1 MGRVFFNTRE
11 NITTLDSGTSAYQCL
26 ASDSGKTFVLQ
37 SASAMTVTLPADA
50 DIEFGWHCRFLVNLD
65 NNAAYNI
72 NCSDVTDSTG
82 QMFDGGVNYQIVG
95 DATADIFQGYA
106 AAAADDSQIALDTNL
121 ANNMAKQGSYV
132 DIIYIETNRFMVSG
146 HVASADAD
154 GTGAAIFSDI

>member
-11 NITTLDSGTSAYQCL
+11 NVHTLDSGYSTYQCL

-37 SASAMTVTLPADA
+37 SASAMTVTLPADG

-82 QMFDGGVNYQIVG
+82 QMFDGGLNVQVG
-95 DATADIFQGYA
+95 AVAAASVFQGYA
-106 AAAADDSQIALDTNL
+106 AAAGDDSSIILDTNL

-132 DIIYIETNRFMVSG
+132 DIIYVETNRFMVSG
-146 HVASADAD
+146 NVASADAD
-154 GTGAAIFSDI
+154 GTGASIFSDI

>member
-11 NITTLDSGTSAYQCL
+11 NIHELTASDATYQCL
-26 ASDSGKTFVLQ
+26 ASDSSKTFVLN

-50 DIEFGWHCRFLVNLD
+50 DIEFGWNCRFLMALD

-72 NCSDVTDSTG
+72 NCSDVTDTTG
-82 QMFDGGVNYQIVG
+82 QMFTGGVNYQIVG

-106 AAAADDSQIALDTNL
+106 ATAADDSSIILDTNL
-121 ANNMAKQGSYV
+121 ANNMAKAGSYI
-132 DIIYIETNRFMVSG
+132 DIIYVAESKFMVTG
-146 HVASADAD
+146 HVVTADAN